1 MFHTVPVAPP
11 QNVTAHPISSTEL
24 SVTWRPPPQD
34 KQNGKIRH
42 YNISVYQAAT
52 DEERWYR
59 TPDSTAHWIVPSLH
73 PYQVYHIRVAAVTIG
88 TSPFSEQVEV
98 RMLEEGT
105 HTFRDCSYIYLNVF
119 LLSLAPSSPPIN
131 LTVVEKGS
139 AYILLEWQSPL
150 KKSQNGVIRHYIV
163 ALTEEN
169 STQTL
174 RNLTTVSSQPSIN
187 IGSLQAGKTYNCVVS
202 AVTVSPG
209 PFSEPVSFTTET
221 NGKRLY

>member
-1 MFHTVPVAPP
+1 M
-11 QNVTAHPISSTEL
+11 TAHPISSTEL

-34 KQNGKIRH
+34 KENGKIRH

-105 HTFRDCSYIYLNVF
+105 HTFRDCCSYIYLKVF
-119 LLSLAPSSPPIN
+119 FIVTSSFQSTNQFDCCGERVNIHTLGVASPVEEVTEWCNPSLSRG
-131 LTVVEKGS
+131 TDRGK
-139 AYILLEWQSPL
+139 QHTDL
-150 KKSQNGVIRHYIV
+150 KEPHHSLI
-163 ALTEEN
+163 
-169 STQTL
+169 
-174 RNLTTVSSQPSIN
+174 TTIH
-187 IGSLQAGKTYNCVVS
+187 
-202 AVTVSPG
+202 
-209 PFSEPVSFTTET
+209 
-221 NGKRLY
+221 